1 MVVYRLEGHPSRIQE
16 KISTQLGDELENN
29 EEGITQLLDFL
40 AKIYEKD
47 SMADA
52 WEKYVAFENQK
63 KKDGE
68 EMSEFVADWEN
79 EYYKMEAGGCQLPDI
94 ILAFK
99 VLSAAQLNEMD
110 TKLVLTGVDYEKG
123 KKKATLLLQM
133 KESLK
138 KFKGRGVLGAKE
150 EPKAVS
156 TYITA
161 EVERVLIT
169 KGWKPPTKRK
179 RSTSTP
185 PGNEYVPKNNPN
197 YKGKKN
203 GLGTDGLPLKCYK
216 CKCECTERCNC
227 PCVYHLA
234 NKCTT
239 AKGLKRGEKSE
250 QPSSKAKQD
259 LGLFMKAN
267 LPQYSIQEQ
276 NRFCSQM

>member
-1 MVVYRLEGHPSRIQE
+1 
-16 KISTQLGDELENN
+16 
-29 EEGITQLLDFL
+29 
-40 AKIYEKD
+40 
-47 SMADA
+47 MADA
-52 WEKYVAFENQK
+52 WDKYVAFENYK

-156 TYITA
+156 T
-161 EVERVLIT
+161 
-169 KGWKPPTKRK
+169 
-179 RSTSTP
+179 
-185 PGNEYVPKNNPN
+185 
-197 YKGKKN
+197 
-203 GLGTDGLPLKCYK
+203 
-216 CKCECTERCNC
+216 
-227 PCVYHLA
+227 
-234 NKCTT
+234 
-239 AKGLKRGEKSE
+239 
-250 QPSSKAKQD
+250 
-259 LGLFMKAN
+259 
-267 LPQYSIQEQ
+267 
-276 NRFCSQM
+276 